1 MTTEQLVKGLRY
13 CSAVAMCDDCC
24 LKTIQKEFGAP
35 FCDDK
40 LKQEAADV
48 IERQAAGIEEL
59 REKVPEWI
67 PVTKRLPEL
76 EQRVLILDKHGNAM
90 VRTLRR
96 FASEK
101 EPSFRPDGLLPK
113 VHITHWMPLPERPKG
128 GNDGTINI

>member
-1 MTTEQLVKGLRY
+1 MTNEETVRSLRHLKIQTGGIQCLGCGY
-13 CSAVAMCDDCC
+13 EHDCSIHWCRIMR
-24 LKTIQKEFGAP
+24 
-35 FCDDK
+35 
-40 LKQEAADV
+40 EAADL
-48 IERQAAGIEEL
+48 IEQQAAGIEEL

-76 EQRVLILDKHGNAM
+76 EQRALILDKHGNAM

-113 VHITHWMPLPERPKG
+113 VHITHWMPLPG
-128 GNDGTINI
+128 LL

>member
-1 MTTEQLVKGLRY
+1 MTNEETVRSLRHLKIQTGGIQCLGCGY
-13 CSAVAMCDDCC
+13 EHDCSIHGCRIMR
-24 LKTIQKEFGAP
+24 
-35 FCDDK
+35 
-40 LKQEAADV
+40 EAADL
-48 IERQAAGIEEL
+48 IEQQAAGIEEL

-67 PVTKRLPEL
+67 PVTERLPEL

-113 VHITHWMPLPERPKG
+113 VHITHWMPLSG
-128 GNDGTINI
+128 LL